1 MKRIAWTLLLLVVTP
16 LVMAQTQDQTRDR
29 MQDQTRSQTQDR
41 TRDRIYG
48 SQLMTP
54 AERATYRQRIRSAK
68 TQRERNRIRAEHH
81 KLMQERARQ
90 RGVTLP
96 NMPAQPMHQG
106 MQGQGRNTM
115 PSRKGGGRPGR

>member
-1 MKRIAWTLLLLVVTP
+1 MKRIVLFSFILAITP
-16 LVMAQTQDQTRDR
+16 LAMAHTQDQTRDR
-29 MQDQTRSQTQDR
+29 VQDQTRAQTQDQ

-68 TQRERNRIRAEHH
+68 TQQERDRIRAEHH

-90 RGVTLP
+90 RGVKLP
-96 NMPAQPMHQG
+96 NMPAHPMHRG